1 MPAAIA
7 FPLLVAMSC
16 SLVLSNKKTNQII
29 SGLMALLF
37 IVTADLASPTQI
49 KIRQCVDTLK
59 SLKAPNTVVYICP
72 DWLDLNFVYYYN
84 KQYFKDFNDRDIKK
98 NIVQNLKAEN
108 IYPIK
113 NGNQIPTKSFI
124 KGEKILY
131 LDDAAEFNYPNNKVK
146 QILDQHYSLQRS
158 YRFKN
163 HFVIYEYEVK

>member
-16 SLVLSNKKTNQII
+16 SLVLSNKKSNQII

-49 KIRQCVDTLK
+49 KIRQCVDKLK
-59 SLKAPNTVVYICP
+59 SLKAPNR
-72 DWLDLNFVYYYN
+72 
-84 KQYFKDFNDRDIKK
+84 QYFKDFNDRDIKK

-146 QILDQHYSLQRS
+146 QILDQHCSLQRS